1 MKNKFPTAS
10 IIITNHN
17 YAKYLQ
23 RCVRSCLSQRHIPV
37 EVIVVDDLSDD
48 DSISKLQPF
57 EDDIK
62 IIKNFK
68 NVGVAESANI
78 GIKESRSQF
87 VIRVDADDFV
97 ASEMCYFMTEY
108 LELNHDAF
116 CVSCDYLMVD
126 NYENTLER
134 KYAKEK
140 NISCGIMY
148 RRDLLLELGGYNPTM
163 RHKEEEELRKRL
175 GKKYKIHHMGMPFY
189 RYRMHD
195 DNKTKS
201 KEYSQTKI

>member
-1 MKNKFPTAS
+1 MKSKFPTAS

-23 RCVRSCLSQRHIPV
+23 RCVRSCLSQKHIPV

-57 EDDIK
+57 QDDIK

-148 RRDLLLELGGYNPTM
+148 RRDLLLELGGNNHTM

>member
-1 MKNKFPTAS
+1 MKSKFPTAS